1 MKDNSS
7 DLDMSS
13 EEKEK
18 LKTEIFNSI
27 RGFKTRRLITVCSS
41 MAATVLV
48 LLCASVLLYSNYRL
62 EWLPDDIASVLQSQQ
77 SYGDDVILLLDDQEP
92 VVIEDQGAVIRYS
105 QTGKTI
111 SINDSKSIERGV
123 EEKVAYNTLI
133 VPYGKRSEITLSD
146 GSRVWLNS
154 GSKFVYPSR
163 FAGKVREV
171 YLEGEGIFEVVSN
184 QEQPFLIT
192 AQHHQIRVLGTVFN
206 ISNYPDEHCIT
217 TVLKSGRVQVDYR
230 SDDLFGRTRSIE
242 IVPGTK
248 ASYDKRSL
256 EIETSE
262 VKVESYFSWRDGV
275 FVFKNDNLESIMKK
289 LSRYY
294 NVDIQIASEQLRSQ
308 RFSGYL
314 DLKDDVEQVIRIIEE
329 TTSFSYSFEE
339 KNVIVLNQK
348 TMPMNE

>member
-7 DLDMSS
+7 DLGMSS
-13 EEKEK
+13 EEKKE
-18 LKTEIFNSI
+18 LKEEIFNSI
-27 RGFKTRRLITVCSS
+27 RGFRVRRLLTIYAS
-41 MAATVLV
+41 MAAAALV
-48 LLCASVLLYSNYRL
+48 LICAWVLMQNNDSS
-62 EWLPDDIASVLQSQQ
+62 EWLPAEIASVMQREEN
-77 SYGDDVILLLDDQEP
+77 YGDDVILLLDDQER
-92 VVIEDQGAVIRYS
+92 VVIEEEGSVIKYS

-111 SINDSKSIERGV
+111 SINDTKSIELGT
-123 EEKVAYNTLI
+123 EEKVAFNTLM
-133 VPYGKRSEITLSD
+133 VPYGKRAQIALSD

-163 FAGKVREV
+163 FAGNVREV
-171 YLEGEGIFEVVSN
+171 YLEGEGIFEVISN

-192 AQHHQIRVLGTVFN
+192 ARDHQIRVLGTVFN
-206 ISNYPDEHCIT
+206 VSNYPDEHCIT

-242 IVPGTK
+242 ITPGTK
-248 ASYDKRSL
+248 ATYNKRSL

-262 VKVESYFSWRDGV
+262 VRVESYFSWRDGV

-294 NVDIQIASEQLRSQ
+294 NVDIQIVSESLRSQ

-329 TTSFSYSFEE
+329 TTSFTYSFEE
-339 KNVIVLNQK
+339 KNVIILNQK
-348 TMPMNE
+348 TMPMN